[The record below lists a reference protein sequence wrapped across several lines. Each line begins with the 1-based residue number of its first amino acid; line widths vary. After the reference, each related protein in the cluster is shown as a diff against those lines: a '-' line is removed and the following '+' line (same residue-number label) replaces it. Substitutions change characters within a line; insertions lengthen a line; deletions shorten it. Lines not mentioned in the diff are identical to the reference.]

1 MELKRTALNKV
12 HVSHGGKLVDFS
24 GWSLPIH
31 YGSQIKEHLAVR
43 QGAGI
48 FDVSHM
54 TIIECKGSMAKDFLR
69 RILANDVDY
78 LALNQALYS
87 VLLNER
93 GGVVDDLIVYRLSD
107 RYRLVT
113 NAATKDKVVAW
124 LDLQNLEQIQIEE
137 IDLSMIAIQGPD
149 AQKMIGHWNKSHDFD
164 SLKPFS
170 CVPIDEVLI
179 ARTGYTGEDGF
190 ELMVPNSQVIDLWN
204 FFAGEGAEPVGLGA
218 RDTLRLEAGLN
229 LYGQDMDEEVDPF
242 VSNLGWTI
250 KWEPE
255 DRDFIGRDALQL
267 RKKELSEKLVGLVLT
282 GKGVLRHGQ
291 RVLTD
296 YGEGLITSGS
306 FSPSMDCSI
315 ALARVPKL
323 AQDKCRVE
331 IRDKLVSAEI
341 VKPPFV
347 RHGKIL
353 VESKE

>member
-1 MELKRTALNKV
+1 MELKRTFLNQA
-12 HVSHGGKLVDFS
+12 HVDHGGKLVDFS

-43 QGAGI
+43 HGVGI

-54 TIIECKGSMAKDFLR
+54 TIIDCKGPMVRDFLR
-69 RILANDVDY
+69 RVLANDVGS
-78 LALNQALYS
+78 LAINQALYS

-107 RYRLVT
+107 CYRLVT
-113 NAATKDKVVAW
+113 NAATKDKVLAW
-124 LDLQNLEQIQIEE
+124 LDLQNLEQIQLEE
-137 IDLSMIAIQGPD
+137 LDLSMIAIQGPRSLQ
-149 AQKMIGHWNKSHDFD
+149 AIGSWSKTYDFE

-170 CVPIDEVLI
+170 CVLIDEVLV

-190 ELMVPNSQVIDLWN
+190 ELIVPNEQVVGAWN
-204 FFAGEGAEPVGLGA
+204 FFVNEGAVPAGLGA

-229 LYGQDMDEEVDPF
+229 LYGQDMDEEVDPL
-242 VSNLGWTI
+242 VSNLGWTV

-255 DRDFIGRDALQL
+255 DRDFVGRDALQI
-267 RKKELSEKLVGLVLT
+267 RRNELDEKLVGLILI

-296 YGEGLITSGS
+296 HGEGVITSGS

-323 AQDKCRVE
+323 ARERCRVE
-331 IRDKLVSAEI
+331 IRDKLVDAVV

-347 RHGKIL
+347 KHGKVL
-353 VESKE
+353 VEWKE

>member
-1 MELKRTALNKV
+1 MKLNRTALNQV
-12 HVSHGGKLVDFS
+12 HVNLGGKLVDFS

-31 YGSQIKEHLAVR
+31 YGSQIKEHHAVR

-69 RILANDVDY
+69 RVLANDVGS
-78 LALNQALYS
+78 LAMNQALYS

-107 RYRLVT
+107 CFRLVT
-113 NAATKDKVVAW
+113 NAATRDKVVSW

-149 AQKMIGHWNKSHDFD
+149 ARKMIGHWNKSFDFA

>member
-1 MELKRTALNKV
+1 MELKRTVLNQA
-12 HVSHGGKLVDFS
+12 HVDHGGKLVDFS

-43 QGAGI
+43 HGVGI

-54 TIIECKGSMAKDFLR
+54 TIIDCKGPMVRDFLR
-69 RILANDVDY
+69 RVLANDVGS
-78 LALNQALYS
+78 LAINQALYS

-93 GGVVDDLIVYRLSD
+93 GGVVDDLIVYRLSEC
-107 RYRLVT
+107 YRLVT
-113 NAATKDKVVAW
+113 NAATKDKVLAW
-124 LDLQNLEQIQIEE
+124 LELQNLEQIQIEE
-137 IDLSMIAIQGPD
+137 LDLSMIAIQGPRSLQ
-149 AQKMIGHWNKSHDFD
+149 AVGRWRKAYDFE

-170 CVPIDEVLI
+170 CVLIDEVLV

-190 ELMVPNSQVIDLWN
+190 ELIVPNEQVVGLWN
-204 FFAGEGAEPVGLGA
+204 FFANEGAVPAGLGA

-229 LYGQDMDEEVDPF
+229 LYGQDMDEEVDPL
-242 VSNLGWTI
+242 VSNLGWTV

-255 DRDFIGRDALQL
+255 DRDFVGREALQL
-267 RKKELSEKLVGLVLT
+267 RRHELDEKLVGLVLI

-296 YGEGLITSGS
+296 HGEGFITSGS

-315 ALARVPKL
+315 ALARVPKMVL
-323 AQDKCRVE
+323 EKCRVE
-331 IRDKLVSAEI
+331 IRDKLVDAVL

-347 RHGKIL
+347 KHGKVL
-353 VESKE
+353 VEWKE

>member
-1 MELKRTALNKV
+1 MELKRTFLNQA
-12 HVSHGGKLVDFS
+12 HVDRGGKLVDFS

-43 QGAGI
+43 HGVGI

-54 TIIECKGSMAKDFLR
+54 TIIDCKGPMVRDFLR
-69 RILANDVDY
+69 RVLANDVGS
-78 LALNQALYS
+78 LAINQALYS

-107 RYRLVT
+107 CYRLVT
-113 NAATKDKVVAW
+113 NAATKDKVLAW
-124 LDLQNLEQIQIEE
+124 LDLQNLEQIQLEE
-137 IDLSMIAIQGPD
+137 LDLSMIAIQGPRSLQ
-149 AQKMIGHWNKSHDFD
+149 AIGSWSKTYDFE

-170 CVPIDEVLI
+170 CVLIDEVLV

-190 ELMVPNSQVIDLWN
+190 ELIVPNEQVVGAWN
-204 FFAGEGAEPVGLGA
+204 FFVNEGAVPAGLGA

-229 LYGQDMDEEVDPF
+229 LYGQDMDEEVDPL
-242 VSNLGWTI
+242 VSNLGWTV

-255 DRDFIGRDALQL
+255 DRDFVGRDALQI
-267 RKKELSEKLVGLVLT
+267 RRHELDEKLVGLILI

-296 YGEGLITSGS
+296 HGEGVITSGS

-323 AQDKCRVE
+323 ARERCRVE
-331 IRDKLVSAEI
+331 IRDKLVDAVV

-347 RHGKIL
+347 KHGKVL
-353 VESKE
+353 VEWKE

>member
-1 MELKRTALNKV
+1 MELKRTFLNQA
-12 HVSHGGKLVDFS
+12 HVDHGGKLVDFS

-43 QGAGI
+43 HGVGI

-54 TIIECKGSMAKDFLR
+54 TIIDCKGPMVRDFLR
-69 RILANDVDY
+69 RVLANDVGS
-78 LALNQALYS
+78 LAINQALYS

-107 RYRLVT
+107 CYRLVT
-113 NAATKDKVVAW
+113 NAATKDKVLAW
-124 LDLQNLEQIQIEE
+124 LDLQNLEQIQLEE
-137 IDLSMIAIQGPD
+137 LDLSMIAIQGPRSLQ
-149 AQKMIGHWNKSHDFD
+149 AISSWSKTYDFEL
-164 SLKPFS
+164 LKPFS
-170 CVPIDEVLI
+170 CVLIDEILV

-190 ELMVPNSQVIDLWN
+190 ELIVPNEQVVGAWN
-204 FFAGEGAEPVGLGA
+204 FFVNEGAVPAGLGA

-229 LYGQDMDEEVDPF
+229 LYGQDMDEEVDPL
-242 VSNLGWTI
+242 VSNLGWTV
-250 KWEPE
+250 KWEPK
-255 DRDFIGRDALQL
+255 DRDFVGRDALQI
-267 RKKELSEKLVGLVLT
+267 RRHERDEKLVGLILI

-296 YGEGLITSGS
+296 NGEGVITSGS

-323 AQDKCRVE
+323 ARERCRVE
-331 IRDKLVSAEI
+331 IRDKLVDAVA

-347 RHGKIL
+347 KHGKVL
-353 VESKE
+353 VEWKE

>member
-1 MELKRTALNKV
+1 MELKRTFLNQA
-12 HVSHGGKLVDFS
+12 HLDHGGKLVDFS

-43 QGAGI
+43 HGVGI

-54 TIIECKGSMAKDFLR
+54 TIIDCKGPMVSDFLR
-69 RILANDVDY
+69 RVLANDVGS
-78 LALNQALYS
+78 LAINQALYS

-107 RYRLVT
+107 CFRLVT
-113 NAATKDKVVAW
+113 NAATKDKVLAW
-124 LDLQNLEQIQIEE
+124 LDLQNLEQIQLEE
-137 IDLSMIAIQGPD
+137 LDLSMIAIQGPGSLQ
-149 AQKMIGHWNKSHDFD
+149 AIGGWSKAYDFE

-170 CVPIDEVLI
+170 CVLIDEVLV

-190 ELMVPNSQVIDLWN
+190 ELIVPNEQVVGAWN
-204 FFAGEGAEPVGLGA
+204 FFVNEGAVPAGLGA

-229 LYGQDMDEEVDPF
+229 LYGQDMDEEVDPL
-242 VSNLGWTI
+242 VSNLGWTV

-255 DRDFIGRDALQL
+255 DRDFVGRDALQI
-267 RKKELSEKLVGLVLT
+267 RRNELDEKLVGLILI

-296 YGEGLITSGS
+296 HGEGVITSGS

-323 AQDKCRVE
+323 ARERCRVE
-331 IRDKLVSAEI
+331 IRDKLVEAVV

-347 RHGKIL
+347 KHGKVL
-353 VESKE
+353 VEWKE

>member
-1 MELKRTALNKV
+1 MELKRTFLNQA
-12 HVSHGGKLVDFS
+12 HLDHGGKLVDFS

-43 QGAGI
+43 HGVGI

-54 TIIECKGSMAKDFLR
+54 TIIDCKGPMVRDFLR
-69 RILANDVDY
+69 RVLANDVGS
-78 LALNQALYS
+78 LAINQALYS

-107 RYRLVT
+107 CYRLVT
-113 NAATKDKVVAW
+113 NAATKDKVLAW
-124 LDLQNLEQIQIEE
+124 LDLQNLEQIQLEE
-137 IDLSMIAIQGPD
+137 LDLSMIAIQGPRSLQ
-149 AQKMIGHWNKSHDFD
+149 AIGSWSKTYDFE

-170 CVPIDEVLI
+170 CVLIDEVLV

-190 ELMVPNSQVIDLWN
+190 ELIVPNEQVVGAWN
-204 FFAGEGAEPVGLGA
+204 FFVNEGAVPAGLGA

-229 LYGQDMDEEVDPF
+229 LYGQDMDEEVDPL
-242 VSNLGWTI
+242 VSNLGWTV

-255 DRDFIGRDALQL
+255 DRDFVGRDALQI
-267 RKKELSEKLVGLVLT
+267 RRNELDEKLVGLILI

-296 YGEGLITSGS
+296 HGEGVITSGS

-323 AQDKCRVE
+323 ARERCRVE
-331 IRDKLVSAEI
+331 IRDKLVDAVV

-347 RHGKIL
+347 KHGKVL
-353 VESKE
+353 VEWKE

>member
-1 MELKRTALNKV
+1 MELKRTFLNQA
-12 HVSHGGKLVDFS
+12 HVDRGGKLVDFS

-43 QGAGI
+43 HGVGI

-54 TIIECKGSMAKDFLR
+54 TIIDCKGPMVRDFLR
-69 RILANDVDY
+69 RVLANDVGS
-78 LALNQALYS
+78 LAINQALYS

-107 RYRLVT
+107 CYRLVT
-113 NAATKDKVVAW
+113 NAATKDKVLAW
-124 LDLQNLEQIQIEE
+124 LDLQNLEQIQLEE
-137 IDLSMIAIQGPD
+137 LDLSMIAIQGPRSLQ
-149 AQKMIGHWNKSHDFD
+149 AIGSWSKTYDFE

-170 CVPIDEVLI
+170 CVLIDEVLV

-190 ELMVPNSQVIDLWN
+190 ELIVPNEQVVGAWN
-204 FFAGEGAEPVGLGA
+204 FFVNEGAVPAGLGA

-229 LYGQDMDEEVDPF
+229 LYGQDMDEEVDPL
-242 VSNLGWTI
+242 VSNLGWTV

-255 DRDFIGRDALQL
+255 DRDFVGRDALQI
-267 RKKELSEKLVGLVLT
+267 RRRELDEKLVGLILI

-296 YGEGLITSGS
+296 HGEGVITSGS

-323 AQDKCRVE
+323 ARERCRVE
-331 IRDKLVSAEI
+331 IRDKLVDAVV

-347 RHGKIL
+347 KHGKVL
-353 VESKE
+353 VE

>member
-1 MELKRTALNKV
+1 MKLNRTTLNQV
-12 HVSHGGKLVDFS
+12 HVNLGGKLVDFS

-31 YGSQIKEHLAVR
+31 YGSQIKEHHAVR

-69 RILANDVDY
+69 RVLANDVGS
-78 LALNQALYS
+78 LAMNQALYS

-107 RYRLVT
+107 CFRLVT
-113 NAATKDKVVAW
+113 NAATRDKVVSW

-149 AQKMIGHWNKSHDFD
+149 AQKMIGHWNKSHDFE

-331 IRDKLVSAEI
+331 IRDKLVNAKI

>member
-1 MELKRTALNKV
+1 MKLNRTALNQV
-12 HVSHGGKLVDFS
+12 HVNLGGKLVDFS

-31 YGSQIKEHLAVR
+31 YGSQIKEHHAVR

-69 RILANDVDY
+69 RVLANDVGS
-78 LALNQALYS
+78 LAMNQALYS

-107 RYRLVT
+107 CFRLVT
-113 NAATKDKVVAW
+113 NAATRDKVVSW

>member
-1 MELKRTALNKV
+1 MELKRTFLNQA
-12 HVSHGGKLVDFS
+12 HVDQGAKLVDFS

-43 QGAGI
+43 HGVGI

-54 TIIECKGSMAKDFLR
+54 TIIDCKGPMVRDFLR
-69 RILANDVDY
+69 RVLANDVGS
-78 LALNQALYS
+78 LAINQALYS

-107 RYRLVT
+107 CYRLVT
-113 NAATKDKVVAW
+113 NAATKDKVLAW
-124 LDLQNLEQIQIEE
+124 LDLQNLEQIQLEE
-137 IDLSMIAIQGPD
+137 LDLSMIAIQGPRSLQ
-149 AQKMIGHWNKSHDFD
+149 AIGSWSKTYDFE

-170 CVPIDEVLI
+170 CVLIDEVLV

-190 ELMVPNSQVIDLWN
+190 ELIVPNEQVVGAWN
-204 FFAGEGAEPVGLGA
+204 FFVNEGAVPAGLGA

-229 LYGQDMDEEVDPF
+229 LYGQDMDEEVDPL
-242 VSNLGWTI
+242 VSNLGWTV

-255 DRDFIGRDALQL
+255 ERDFVGRDALQI
-267 RKKELSEKLVGLVLT
+267 RRNELDEKLVGLVLI

-296 YGEGLITSGS
+296 HGEGVITSGS

-323 AQDKCRVE
+323 ARERCRVE
-331 IRDKLVSAEI
+331 IRDKLVDAVV

-347 RHGKIL
+347 KHGKVL
-353 VESKE
+353 VEWKE

>member
-1 MELKRTALNKV
+1 MELKRTFLNQA
-12 HVSHGGKLVDFS
+12 HVDHGGKLVDFS

-43 QGAGI
+43 HGVGI

-54 TIIECKGSMAKDFLR
+54 TIIDCKGPMVRDFLR
-69 RILANDVDY
+69 RVLANDVGS
-78 LALNQALYS
+78 LAINQALYS

-107 RYRLVT
+107 CYRLVT
-113 NAATKDKVVAW
+113 NAATKDKVLAW
-124 LDLQNLEQIQIEE
+124 LDLQNLEQIQLEE
-137 IDLSMIAIQGPD
+137 LDLSMIAIQGPRSLE
-149 AQKMIGHWNKSHDFD
+149 AIGSWSKTYDFE

-170 CVPIDEVLI
+170 CVLIDEVLV

-190 ELMVPNSQVIDLWN
+190 ELIVPNEQVVGAWN
-204 FFAGEGAEPVGLGA
+204 FFVNEGAVPAGLGA

-229 LYGQDMDEEVDPF
+229 LYGQDMDEEVDPL
-242 VSNLGWTI
+242 VSNLGWTV

-255 DRDFIGRDALQL
+255 DRDFVGRDALQI
-267 RKKELSEKLVGLVLT
+267 RRHELDEKLVGLILI

-296 YGEGLITSGS
+296 HGEGVITSGS

-323 AQDKCRVE
+323 ARERCRVE
-331 IRDKLVSAEI
+331 IRDKLVDAVV

-347 RHGKIL
+347 KHGKVL
-353 VESKE
+353 VEWKE

>member
-1 MELKRTALNKV
+1 MKLNRTALNQV
-12 HVSHGGKLVDFS
+12 HVNLGGKLVDFS

-31 YGSQIKEHLAVR
+31 YGSQIKEHHAVR

-54 TIIECKGSMAKDFLR
+54 TIIECKGLMAKDFLR
-69 RILANDVDY
+69 RVLANDVGS
-78 LALNQALYS
+78 LAMNQALYS

-107 RYRLVT
+107 CFRLVT
-113 NAATKDKVVAW
+113 NAATRDKVVSW

-149 AQKMIGHWNKSHDFD
+149 AQKMIGHWNKSHDFE

-204 FFAGEGAEPVGLGA
+204 FFADEGAEPVGLGA

-331 IRDKLVSAEI
+331 IRDKLVNAEI

>member
-1 MELKRTALNKV
+1 MELKRTFLNQA
-12 HVSHGGKLVDFS
+12 HLDHGGKLVDFS
-24 GWSLPIH
+24 GWSLPNH

-43 QGAGI
+43 HGVGI

-54 TIIECKGSMAKDFLR
+54 TIIDCKGPMVRDFLR
-69 RILANDVDY
+69 RVLANDVGS
-78 LALNQALYS
+78 LAINQALYS

-107 RYRLVT
+107 CYRLVT
-113 NAATKDKVVAW
+113 NAATKDKVLAW

-137 IDLSMIAIQGPD
+137 LDVSMIAIQGPRSLQ
-149 AQKMIGHWNKSHDFD
+149 AIGSWSKTYDFE

-170 CVPIDEVLI
+170 CVLIDEVLV

-190 ELMVPNSQVIDLWN
+190 ELIVPNEQVVGAWN
-204 FFAGEGAEPVGLGA
+204 FFVNEGAVPAGLGA

-229 LYGQDMDEEVDPF
+229 LYGQDMDEEVDPL
-242 VSNLGWTI
+242 VSNLGWTV
-250 KWEPE
+250 KWDPE
-255 DRDFIGRDALQL
+255 DRDFVGRDALQI
-267 RKKELSEKLVGLVLT
+267 RRHELDEKLVGLVLI

-296 YGEGLITSGS
+296 HGEGVITSGS

-323 AQDKCRVE
+323 ARERCRVE
-331 IRDKLVSAEI
+331 IRDKLVDAVV

-347 RHGKIL
+347 KHGKVL
-353 VESKE
+353 VEWKE

>member
-1 MELKRTALNKV
+1 MELKRTFLNQA
-12 HVSHGGKLVDFS
+12 HVDHGGKLVDFS

-43 QGAGI
+43 HGVGI

-54 TIIECKGSMAKDFLR
+54 TIIDCKGPMVRDFLR
-69 RILANDVDY
+69 RVLANDVGS
-78 LALNQALYS
+78 LAINQALYS

-107 RYRLVT
+107 CYRLVT
-113 NAATKDKVVAW
+113 NAATKDKVLAW
-124 LDLQNLEQIQIEE
+124 LDLQNLEQIQLEE
-137 IDLSMIAIQGPD
+137 LDLSMIAIQGPRSLQ
-149 AQKMIGHWNKSHDFD
+149 AISSWSKTYDFEL
-164 SLKPFS
+164 LKPFS
-170 CVPIDEVLI
+170 CVLIDEVLV

-190 ELMVPNSQVIDLWN
+190 ELIVPNEQVVGAWN
-204 FFAGEGAEPVGLGA
+204 FFVNEGAVPAGLGA

-229 LYGQDMDEEVDPF
+229 LYGQDMDEEVDPL
-242 VSNLGWTI
+242 VSNLGWTV
-250 KWEPE
+250 KWEPK
-255 DRDFIGRDALQL
+255 DRDFVGRDALQI
-267 RKKELSEKLVGLVLT
+267 RRHERDEKLVGLILI

-296 YGEGLITSGS
+296 HGEGVITSGS

-323 AQDKCRVE
+323 ARERCRVE
-331 IRDKLVSAEI
+331 IRDKLVDAVV

-347 RHGKIL
+347 KHGKVL
-353 VESKE
+353 VEWKE

>member
-1 MELKRTALNKV
+1 MELKRTFLNQA
-12 HVSHGGKLVDFS
+12 HVDHGGKLVDFS

-43 QGAGI
+43 HGVGI

-54 TIIECKGSMAKDFLR
+54 TIIDCKGPMVRDFLR
-69 RILANDVDY
+69 RVLANDVGS
-78 LALNQALYS
+78 LAINQALYS

-107 RYRLVT
+107 CYRLVT
-113 NAATKDKVVAW
+113 NAATKDKVLAW
-124 LDLQNLEQIQIEE
+124 LDLQNLEQIQLEE
-137 IDLSMIAIQGPD
+137 LDLSMIAIQGPRSLQ
-149 AQKMIGHWNKSHDFD
+149 AIGSWSKTYDFE

-170 CVPIDEVLI
+170 CVLIDEVLV

-190 ELMVPNSQVIDLWN
+190 ELIVPNEQVVGAWN
-204 FFAGEGAEPVGLGA
+204 FFVNEGAVPAGLGA

-229 LYGQDMDEEVDPF
+229 LYGQDMDEEVDPL
-242 VSNLGWTI
+242 VSNLGWTV

-255 DRDFIGRDALQL
+255 DRDFVGRDALQI
-267 RKKELSEKLVGLVLT
+267 RRHELDEKLVGLILI

-296 YGEGLITSGS
+296 HGEGVITSGS

-323 AQDKCRVE
+323 ARERCRVE
-331 IRDKLVSAEI
+331 IRDKLVDAVV

-347 RHGKIL
+347 KHGKVL
-353 VESKE
+353 VEWKE

>member
-1 MELKRTALNKV
+1 MELKRTFLNQA
-12 HVSHGGKLVDFS
+12 HLDHGGKLVDFS

-43 QGAGI
+43 HGVGI

-54 TIIECKGSMAKDFLR
+54 TIIDCKGPMVRDFLR
-69 RILANDVDY
+69 RVLANDVGS
-78 LALNQALYS
+78 LAINQALYS

-107 RYRLVT
+107 CYRLVT
-113 NAATKDKVVAW
+113 NAATKDKVLAW
-124 LDLQNLEQIQIEE
+124 LDLQNLEQIQLEE
-137 IDLSMIAIQGPD
+137 LDLSMIAIQGPRSLQ
-149 AQKMIGHWNKSHDFD
+149 AIGSWSKTYDFE

-170 CVPIDEVLI
+170 CVLIDEVLV

-190 ELMVPNSQVIDLWN
+190 ELIVPNEQVVGAWN
-204 FFAGEGAEPVGLGA
+204 FFVNEGAVPAGLGA

-229 LYGQDMDEEVDPF
+229 LYGQDMDEEVDPL

-250 KWEPE
+250 KWEPK
-255 DRDFIGRDALQL
+255 DRDFVGRDALQI
-267 RKKELSEKLVGLVLT
+267 RRQELDEKLVGLILI

-296 YGEGLITSGS
+296 HGEGVITSGS

-323 AQDKCRVE
+323 ARERCRVE
-331 IRDKLVSAEI
+331 IRDKLVEAVV

-347 RHGKIL
+347 KHGKVL
-353 VESKE
+353 VEWKE

>member
-1 MELKRTALNKV
+1 MELKRTFLNQV
-12 HVSHGGKLVDFS
+12 HVDQGGKLVDFS
-24 GWSLPIH
+24 GWSLPSH

-43 QGAGI
+43 HGVGI

-54 TIIECKGSMAKDFLR
+54 TIIDCKGAMVRDFLR
-69 RILANDVDY
+69 RVLANDVGS
-78 LALNQALYS
+78 LAINQALYS

-107 RYRLVT
+107 CYRLVT
-113 NAATKDKVVAW
+113 NAATKDKVLAW
-124 LDLQNLEQIQIEE
+124 LDLQNLEQIQLEE
-137 IDLSMIAIQGPD
+137 LDLSMIAIQGPRSLQ
-149 AQKMIGHWNKSHDFD
+149 AIGSWSKTYDFE

-170 CVPIDEVLI
+170 CVLIDEVLV

-190 ELMVPNSQVIDLWN
+190 ELIVPNEQVVGAWN
-204 FFAGEGAEPVGLGA
+204 FFVNEGAVPAGLGA

-229 LYGQDMDEEVDPF
+229 LYGQDMDEEVDPL
-242 VSNLGWTI
+242 VSNLGWTV

-255 DRDFIGRDALQL
+255 DRDFVGRDALQI
-267 RKKELSEKLVGLVLT
+267 RRNELDEKLVGLILI

-296 YGEGLITSGS
+296 HGEGVITSGS

-323 AQDKCRVE
+323 ARERCRVE
-331 IRDKLVSAEI
+331 IRDKLVDAVV

-347 RHGKIL
+347 KHGKVL
-353 VESKE
+353 VEWKE

>member
-1 MELKRTALNKV
+1 MELKRTFLNQA
-12 HVSHGGKLVDFS
+12 HLDHGGKLVDFS

-43 QGAGI
+43 HGVGI

-54 TIIECKGSMAKDFLR
+54 TIIDCKGPMVRDFLR
-69 RILANDVDY
+69 RVLANDVGS
-78 LALNQALYS
+78 LAINQALYS

-93 GGVVDDLIVYRLSD
+93 GGIVDDLIVYRLSD
-107 RYRLVT
+107 CYRLVT
-113 NAATKDKVVAW
+113 NAATKDKVLAW
-124 LDLQNLEQIQIEE
+124 LDLQNLEQIQLEE
-137 IDLSMIAIQGPD
+137 LDLSMIAIQGPRSLQ
-149 AQKMIGHWNKSHDFD
+149 AIGSWSKTYDFE

-170 CVPIDEVLI
+170 CVLIDEVLV

-190 ELMVPNSQVIDLWN
+190 ELIVPNEQVVGAWN
-204 FFAGEGAEPVGLGA
+204 FFVNEGAVPAGLGA

-229 LYGQDMDEEVDPF
+229 LYGQDMDEEVDPL
-242 VSNLGWTI
+242 VSNLGWTV

-255 DRDFIGRDALQL
+255 DRDFVGRDALQIRRNDL
-267 RKKELSEKLVGLVLT
+267 DEKLVGLILI

-296 YGEGLITSGS
+296 HGEGVITSGS

-323 AQDKCRVE
+323 ARERCRVE
-331 IRDKLVSAEI
+331 IRDKLVDAVV

-347 RHGKIL
+347 KHGKVL
-353 VESKE
+353 VEWKE

>member
-1 MELKRTALNKV
+1 LELKRTFLNQA
-12 HVSHGGKLVDFS
+12 HVDHGGKLVDFS

-43 QGAGI
+43 HGVGI

-54 TIIECKGSMAKDFLR
+54 TIIDCKGPMVRDFLR
-69 RILANDVDY
+69 RVLANDVGS
-78 LALNQALYS
+78 LAINQALYS

-107 RYRLVT
+107 CYRLVT
-113 NAATKDKVVAW
+113 NAATKDKVLAW
-124 LDLQNLEQIQIEE
+124 LDLQNLEQIQLEE
-137 IDLSMIAIQGPD
+137 LDLSMIAIQGPRSLQ
-149 AQKMIGHWNKSHDFD
+149 AIGSWSKTYDFE

-170 CVPIDEVLI
+170 CVLIDEVLV

-190 ELMVPNSQVIDLWN
+190 ELIVPNEQVVGAWN
-204 FFAGEGAEPVGLGA
+204 FFVNEGAVPAGLGA

-229 LYGQDMDEEVDPF
+229 LYGQDMDEEVDPL
-242 VSNLGWTI
+242 VSNLGWTV

-255 DRDFIGRDALQL
+255 DRDFVGRDALQI
-267 RKKELSEKLVGLVLT
+267 RRNELDEKLVGLILI

-296 YGEGLITSGS
+296 HGEGVITSGS

-323 AQDKCRVE
+323 ARERCRVE
-331 IRDKLVSAEI
+331 IRDKLVGAMV

-347 RHGKIL
+347 KHGKVL
-353 VESKE
+353 VEWKE

>member
-1 MELKRTALNKV
+1 MELKRTTLNQV
-12 HVSHGGKLVDFS
+12 HVNHGGKLVDFS

-69 RILANDVDY
+69 RILANDVDS

-107 RYRLVT
+107 CYRLVT
-113 NAATKDKVVAW
+113 NAATKDKVLAW

-149 AQKMIGHWNKSHDFD
+149 AQKMIGHWNKSYDFK

-170 CVPIDEVLI
+170 CLPIDNVLV

-190 ELMVPNSQVIDLWN
+190 ELMVPNAQVIDLWS
-204 FFAGEGAEPVGLGA
+204 FFVEQGAKPAGLGA

-229 LYGQDMDEEVDPF
+229 LYGQDMDEEVDPLI
-242 VSNLGWTI
+242 SNLGWTI

-255 DRDFIGRDALQL
+255 GRDFVGRDALQL
-267 RKKELSEKLVGLVLT
+267 RKNELSEKLVGLVLI

-296 YGEGLITSGS
+296 YGEGVITSGS
-306 FSPSMDCSI
+306 FSPSMDRSI
-315 ALARVPKL
+315 ALARVPKI
-323 AQDKCRVE
+323 ASEKCRVE
-331 IRDKLVSAEI
+331 IRDKLVEAEI

-347 RHGKIL
+347 RHGKVL
-353 VESKE
+353 VESNE

>member
-1 MELKRTALNKV
+1 LELKRTVLNQA
-12 HVSHGGKLVDFS
+12 HVDHGGKLVDFS

-43 QGAGI
+43 HGVGI

-54 TIIECKGSMAKDFLR
+54 TIIDCKGPMVRDFLR
-69 RILANDVDY
+69 RVLANDVGS
-78 LALNQALYS
+78 LAINQALYS

-93 GGVVDDLIVYRLSD
+93 GGVVDDLIVYRLSEC
-107 RYRLVT
+107 YRLVT
-113 NAATKDKVVAW
+113 NAATKDKVLAW
-124 LDLQNLEQIQIEE
+124 LELQNLEQIQIEE
-137 IDLSMIAIQGPD
+137 LDLSMIAIQGPRSLQ
-149 AQKMIGHWNKSHDFD
+149 AVGRWRKAYDFE

-170 CVPIDEVLI
+170 CVLIDEVLV

-190 ELMVPNSQVIDLWN
+190 ELIVPNEQVVGLWN
-204 FFAGEGAEPVGLGA
+204 FFANEGAVPAGLGA

-229 LYGQDMDEEVDPF
+229 LYGQDMDEEVDPL
-242 VSNLGWTI
+242 VSNLGWTV

-255 DRDFIGRDALQL
+255 DRDFVGREALQL
-267 RKKELSEKLVGLVLT
+267 RRHELDEKLVGLVLI

-296 YGEGLITSGS
+296 HGEGFITSGS

-315 ALARVPKL
+315 ALARVPKMVL
-323 AQDKCRVE
+323 EKCRVE
-331 IRDKLVSAEI
+331 IRDKLVDAVL

-347 RHGKIL
+347 KHGKVL
-353 VESKE
+353 VEWKE

>member
-1 MELKRTALNKV
+1 MELKRTFLNQA
-12 HVSHGGKLVDFS
+12 HVDHGGKLVDFS

-43 QGAGI
+43 HGVGI

-54 TIIECKGSMAKDFLR
+54 TIIDCKGPMVRDFLR
-69 RILANDVDY
+69 RVLANDVGS
-78 LALNQALYS
+78 LAINQALYS

-107 RYRLVT
+107 CYRLVT
-113 NAATKDKVVAW
+113 NAATKDKVLAW
-124 LDLQNLEQIQIEE
+124 LDLQNLEQIQLEE
-137 IDLSMIAIQGPD
+137 LDLSMIAIQGPRSLQ
-149 AQKMIGHWNKSHDFD
+149 AIGSWSKTYDFE

-170 CVPIDEVLI
+170 CVLIDEVLV

-190 ELMVPNSQVIDLWN
+190 ELIVPNEQVVGAWN
-204 FFAGEGAEPVGLGA
+204 FFVNEGAVPAGLGA

-229 LYGQDMDEEVDPF
+229 LYGQDMDEEVDPL
-242 VSNLGWTI
+242 VSNLGWTV

-255 DRDFIGRDALQL
+255 DRDFVGRDALQI
-267 RKKELSEKLVGLVLT
+267 RRNELDEKLVGLILI

-296 YGEGLITSGS
+296 HGEGVITSGS

-323 AQDKCRVE
+323 ARERCRVE
-331 IRDKLVSAEI
+331 IRDKLVGAMV

-347 RHGKIL
+347 KHGKVL
-353 VESKE
+353 VEWKE

>member
-1 MELKRTALNKV
+1 MKLNRTTLNQV
-12 HVSHGGKLVDFS
+12 HVNLGGKLVDFS

-31 YGSQIKEHLAVR
+31 YGSQIKEHHAVR

-69 RILANDVDY
+69 RVLANDVGS
-78 LALNQALYS
+78 LAMNQALYS

-107 RYRLVT
+107 CFRLVT
-113 NAATKDKVVAW
+113 NAATRDKVVSW

-331 IRDKLVSAEI
+331 IRDKLANAEI